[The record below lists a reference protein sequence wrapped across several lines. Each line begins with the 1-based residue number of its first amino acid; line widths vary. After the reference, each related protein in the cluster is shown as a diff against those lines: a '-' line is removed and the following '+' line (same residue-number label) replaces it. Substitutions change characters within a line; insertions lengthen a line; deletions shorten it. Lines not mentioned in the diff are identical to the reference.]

1 MRVTAGALCLIQ
13 CSCVEVS
20 VSLKVFCIDDILS
33 FVPVCERLEMWCAR
47 ILKVLDIASVCDIT
61 HVSAI
66 LYLFK
71 V

>member
-1 MRVTAGALCLIQ
+1 MFNPVQVCGGECFIEGVL
-13 CSCVEVS
+13 SS
-20 VSLKVFCIDDILS
+20 VL
-33 FVPVCERLEMWCAR
+33 VCERLEMWCAR

-61 HVSAI
+61 RVSAI

>member
-1 MRVTAGALCLIQ
+1 M
-13 CSCVEVS
+13 S
-20 VSLKVFCIDDILS
+20 VSLKVFCIDDILIS
-33 FVPVCERLEMWCAR
+33 VPVCERLEMWCAR

-61 HVSAI
+61 RVSAI